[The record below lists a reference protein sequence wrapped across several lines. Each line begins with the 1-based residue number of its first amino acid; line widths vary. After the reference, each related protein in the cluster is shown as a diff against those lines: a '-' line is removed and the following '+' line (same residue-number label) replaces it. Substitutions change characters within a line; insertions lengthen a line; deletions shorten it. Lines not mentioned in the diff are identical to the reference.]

1 MRFLE
6 ILSFFSFSFHFV
18 GTKPTGNGSL
28 RSESVDDECR
38 CCEGFL
44 SLSLRSR
51 SYFRYLNS
59 FNWLFAKSK
68 KKTKRRASK
77 VTSIPKTK
85 DLKLTS
91 VYWRRRESKRKFT
104 QVLTTSNDPLLIR
117 ENPSECSLDVMGT
130 SS

>member
-44 SLSLRSR
+44 SLSSFSFLFSLSEFFFLALRKKEKKNQKKSQQSDLYSQNER
-51 SYFRYLNS
+51 SQID
-59 FNWLFAKSK
+59 
-68 KKTKRRASK
+68 
-77 VTSIPKTK
+77 VG
-85 DLKLTS
+85 
-91 VYWRRRESKRKFT
+91 
-104 QVLTTSNDPLLIR
+104 LLA
-117 ENPSECSLDVMGT
+117 
-130 SS
+130 